1 MNTDDYVQDLWEVMG
16 QERIYPVELRA
27 EDRRRL
33 FESWLRLNPD
43 AVNEMEQWALSIA
56 MMGKPVSVQ
65 YLFEKERYEGSAD
78 VYSVPFVIEGG
89 ETRRYS
95 INHNDRALFGR
106 WLQRRHPEMRVQT
119 RRSRFD
125 KEGQ

>member
-1 MNTDDYVQDLWEVMG
+1 MNHDDYTQTLWSVIR
-16 QERIYPVELRA
+16 QETYPKELRA
-27 EDRRRL
+27 QDRERL
-33 FESWLRLNPD
+33 FAEWLDLNPG
-43 AVNEMEQWALSIA
+43 AVAEMEGWALSLDA
-56 MMGKPVSVQ
+56 MGKPVSVQ

-119 RRSRFD
+119 RKSRFD
-125 KEGQ
+125 KE